1 MKKFLLIAAM
11 AALAIGANADG
22 YKIEKVW
29 ELNNPKQV
37 TGLDRLEIRQGFG
50 MDGKFYVN
58 SKLTRNDTTDEGI
71 TYWVPTIYEID
82 ENGLTG
88 KTFPGGTNCG
98 VTRDDA
104 GNIIVSLAQFPNN
117 WVEAGIRVI
126 NPSTGE
132 SVDYTIP
139 VEIEVIGRCDFL
151 SFAKGNLM
159 EDGEIWLTGATQG
172 AGFTHLAITGG
183 EVDIDNCY
191 YMAGSGVTPTSSTV
205 INPYTDKNGDDVLL
219 YVTRNDHPRKIT
231 YTDNVYT
238 QAVVTLPAG
247 KSNTNGMFPFV
258 WDGKELFIYSILNDA
273 NAHYMDGFAIAEAGA
288 EAPIVS
294 VPCVATTVNG
304 FQGNWLNAEVD
315 ANGVNIYQYFPGNEQ
330 GHFTVWRLTKDEVV
344 EIPNVYMLG
353 GDDQP
358 WSPTQ
363 GIMFDYDTEN
373 KVYTATIT
381 FPSEFNYF
389 GFTTELA
396 ENNDDGGWAYIEPFR
411 FGAVSEG
418 DFWYED
424 QYNGKPLEMTWDEYH
439 AYRIAGGEYKLTVNL
454 ANMTLI
460 VEKQGVLRG
469 DVDKSGDVAIGDVTA
484 LIDMLL
490 SGANMIVEADC
501 NLDGEMTIAD
511 VTALIDFLLSGNW

>member
-58 SKLTRNDTTDEGI
+58 SKLTRNDTTEEGI

-172 AGFTHLAITGG
+172 TGFTHLAITGG
-183 EVDIDNCY
+183 EVDMDNCY